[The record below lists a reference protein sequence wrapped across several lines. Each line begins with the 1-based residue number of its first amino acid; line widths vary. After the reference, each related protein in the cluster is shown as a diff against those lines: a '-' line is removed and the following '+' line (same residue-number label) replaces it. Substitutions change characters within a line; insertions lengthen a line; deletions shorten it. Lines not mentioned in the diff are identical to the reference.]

1 MEFDNIAELST
12 SAGVFVSGYKVG
24 SVKDIYFKEG
34 NTGKIMVEII
44 IKEDLQIPKNSVGQI
59 YSKDVMGT
67 KAIRLIFSDSKEF
80 YETGATLISDVEI
93 GLMDQLMP
101 LKNKVENM
109 VEGIDSLMKITE
121 YALNKE
127 TIGHLQGTIKNLETF
142 SGDLSGQ
149 GDRLTA
155 IFQNVESIS
164 ANLKNNNQKLNNLL
178 MNASNLSDSLAQ
190 SNIKST
196 MLQTNQAVR
205 QLNDIL
211 QKISKGEG
219 TMGMLVQNDTLYYNL
234 EAASKNLD
242 QLLLDLQKHPKRY
255 VHFSIFGKKDA
266 DVK

>member
-1 MEFDNIAELST
+1 
-12 SAGVFVSGYKVG
+12 
-24 SVKDIYFKEG
+24 
-34 NTGKIMVEII
+34 
-44 IKEDLQIPKNSVGQI
+44 
-59 YSKDVMGT
+59 
-67 KAIRLIFSDSKEF
+67 
-80 YETGATLISDVEI
+80 
-93 GLMDQLMP
+93 
-101 LKNKVENM
+101 
-109 VEGIDSLMKITE
+109 
-121 YALNKE
+121 
-127 TIGHLQGTIKNLETF
+127 
-142 SGDLSGQ
+142 
-149 GDRLTA
+149 
-155 IFQNVESIS
+155 
-164 ANLKNNNQKLNNLL
+164 